1 MSATIPAR
9 ATPPD
14 DLLGGPAR
22 PEGTVPAQPTGD
34 VPVDGPVDTA
44 RPAAD
49 AERSVAA
56 ASGNSLFGRGMLYV
70 VVAGLQLVTGALA
83 SPVLAHVLDDPA
95 QLGSLSTA
103 IALHQLLAALLLVG
117 LDHAIVLRR
126 AQDGHDDV
134 VRGLATTAMLVVSG
148 LTLLTWATAA
158 WWAPALG
165 MADSPLLTL
174 TILWTVPSAGIL
186 ISSGLLLAADRLRPY
201 TVVGAL
207 TAVGGQVVGLTLLL
221 VQQGTTGTAS
231 VTHFAAGLVAAD
243 LVGCLVGF
251 ALTRPR
257 LRGALSWRTVG
268 PALAIGGP
276 LVIDSVSV
284 FALNAGDRILLQR
297 IAGAEEVG
305 RYQIA
310 YTLGYVAV
318 QIIGLM
324 SWTWTPRFA
333 AVSDRFLRWRLI
345 GDSRDTILRL
355 LSPVVLG
362 VVLGAPVGLRI
373 VAPASFRP
381 ETLLP
386 VVLLVLLSAYPV
398 AASSAVGRML
408 VTDGRTRTL
417 AACTLAA
424 AAVNVGLNLLAIPRF
439 GIEGAAAAT
448 LAAFAVQAS
457 LQRLV
462 VGHRASFPRTPRP
475 VLLEAAVVVALAGAT
490 LLLPQGDVTDGV
502 RFGLAVLC
510 LPWFFRRFRQA
521 RAQG

>member
-1 MSATIPAR
+1 MSATTPTR
-9 ATPPD
+9 PTPPAD
-14 DLLGGPAR
+14 RGPAAEV
-22 PEGTVPAQPTGD
+22 PLDSAGT
-34 VPVDGPVDTA
+34 
-44 RPAAD
+44 
-49 AERSVAA
+49 VAA

-95 QLGSLSTA
+95 QLGALSTA

-134 VRGLATTAMLVVSG
+134 VRALATTAMLLVSV
-148 LTLLTWATAA
+148 LTAVAWATAA

-165 MADSPLLTL
+165 MADSPLLVL
-174 TILWTVPSAGIL
+174 TVLWTVPSAGVL

-221 VQQGTTGTAS
+221 VQVGTTGTAS

-243 LVGCLVGF
+243 VVGCLVGF

-257 LRGALSWRTVG
+257 LRGALSWRNVG

-276 LVIDSVSV
+276 LVVDSVSV

-318 QIIGLM
+318 QVIGLM

-333 AVSDRFLRWRLI
+333 AVADRALRWRLI

-355 LSPVVLG
+355 LSPIVLG

-373 VAPASFRP
+373 VAPESFRP

-398 AASSAVGRML
+398 AAGNFAGRML
-408 VTDGRTRTL
+408 VTDGRTRAL

-448 LAAFAVQAS
+448 LAAYGVQAL
-457 LQRLV
+457 LQRV
-462 VGHRASFPRTPRP
+462 VVARRGAFPGTPRR
-475 VLLEAAVVVALAGAT
+475 VLVEAAVVVALAGAT
-490 LLLPQGDVTDGV
+490 VLLPQGDVSDGV

-521 RAQG
+521 RALV

>member
-1 MSATIPAR
+1 MVS
-9 ATPPD
+9 
-14 DLLGGPAR
+14 
-22 PEGTVPAQPTGD
+22 TVPA
-34 VPVDGPVDTA
+34 PVAV
-44 RPAAD
+44 D
-49 AERSVAA
+49 AEHTVAA

-83 SPVLAHVLDDPA
+83 APVLAHVLDDPA

-103 IALHQLLAALLLVG
+103 IALHQLLTALMLVG
-117 LDHAIVLRR
+117 MDHAIVLRR

-134 VRGLATTAMLVVSG
+134 VRGLATTAMLMVSV
-148 LTLLTWATAA
+148 LTLVTLVTAP
-158 WWAPALG
+158 WWSPALG
-165 MADSPLLTL
+165 MTDSPLLTL
-174 TILWTVPSAGIL
+174 TVLWTVPTAGIL

-201 TVVGAL
+201 TIVGAL

-221 VQQGTTGTAS
+221 VQQRTTGSAS

-257 LRGALSWRTVG
+257 LRGALSWRAVG

-276 LVIDSVSV
+276 LVVDSVSV

-318 QIIGLM
+318 QVIGLM

-333 AVSDRFLRWRLI
+333 AVADRVLRWRLI
-345 GDSRDTILRL
+345 GQSRDTILRL
-355 LSPVVLG
+355 LSPIVLG

-373 VAPASFRP
+373 VAPESFRP

-386 VVLLVLLSAYPV
+386 VVFLVLLSAYPV
-398 AASSAVGRML
+398 AAASFAGRML
-408 VTDGRTRTL
+408 VTDGRTRAL
-417 AACTLAA
+417 AACTLLA
-424 AAVNVGLNLLAIPRF
+424 AAVNVGLNLLAIPHF

-448 LAAFAVQAS
+448 LLAYGVQAW
-457 LQRLV
+457 LLRVV
-462 VGHRASFPRTPRP
+462 VGRRGTFPRTPRR
-475 VLLEAAVVVALAGAT
+475 VLVEAGVVVAVAT
-490 LLLPQGDVTDGV
+490 VTVLLPQGDVSDGV
-502 RFGLAVLC
+502 RFAAAVLC
-510 LPWFFRRFRQA
+510 LPWFFLRFRQA
-521 RAQG
+521 RAEV